1 MDKTDRLRDYG
12 LAFLLYEQG
21 LGICGYEL
29 IRELFI
35 FTKLILNSY
44 LLASNTVTAL
54 DMSLWKVRIQIFR
67 GLHIGILLLRHLGIK
82 EVEDKVGCSEQWEID
97 NRR

>member
-35 FTKLILNSY
+35 FVKLILNSY
-44 LLASNTVTAL
+44 LKKGRVHEFGY
-54 DMSLWKVRIQIFR
+54 IQIAYTQA
-67 GLHIGILLLRHLGIK
+67 LVLLSLALLAAAEAGDLRY
-82 EVEDKVGCSEQWEID
+82 
-97 NRR
+97 

>member
-12 LAFLLYEQG
+12 LAFLLYEHG

-35 FTKLILNSY
+35 VFIKLILNSY
-44 LLASNTVTAL
+44 LLILVAVLIACKDMTHFSNC
-54 DMSLWKVRIQIFR
+54 QIKIVQILEF
-67 GLHIGILLLRHLGIK
+67 GLKRY
-82 EVEDKVGCSEQWEID
+82 V
-97 NRR
+97 